1 MTDARADVPV
11 DDDNAPIET
20 DAGHADAPE
29 NVHFSP
35 ATDDLAAVSRHSS
48 GTAPVERDPTT
59 DGQPTSA
66 PRNPDCLE
74 AGTAAQEA
82 PAGEGLN
89 DPGQEALR
97 ASSVRADS
105 VDDAQIDP
113 DRHDPVPVAPAAI
126 RADPARAD
134 PAINPAMAAQGDPVL
149 AGRADPA
156 VADQASPAMAGQAD
170 PAMAG
175 EADPA
180 VDGQPDPAM
189 DGQADPAV
197 VGQAG
202 SVEEAQVAVDQA
214 QTLSVTAD
222 STLGQPSAT
231 VPAAPPLRDPDEAAL
246 RLAEAAVFASA
257 TPVTP
262 RALSQI
268 LPDDLDPAAVIA
280 ALQAR
285 YQGRGLE
292 LCEIGGGLQFRT
304 AADLAPQLR
313 KVVQVPRRL
322 PRVAL
327 ETLAIVAY
335 HQPITR
341 PEIEDLRGTGLSQQ
355 TLDVLLENDL
365 IVARGRKET
374 PGRPTLWGTTAKF
387 LEYFG
392 LRDIRE
398 LPRRQD
404 LLLEAVRPEAAAQ
417 TEPGPPENPQPEAA
431 GTPPS

>member
-1 MTDARADVPV
+1 MTEGRVDVPV
-11 DDDNAPIET
+11 DREGEVVETGSGHIHEHGQLGAQSERAEDGADNSAELQSVAGAVDSTPDEPSMVAAVPPQPDTDQVQPVPDAAPPPAEST
-20 DAGHADAPE
+20 AAFSGTSTSPDSDEAPTVSDAPHPTPGE
-29 NVHFSP
+29 PCAVAAAPPQPDVDQVQSVSG
-35 ATDDLAAVSRHSS
+35 AGDLAA
-48 GTAPVERDPTT
+48 GEPT
-59 DGQPTSA
+59 D
-66 PRNPDCLE
+66 
-74 AGTAAQEA
+74 
-82 PAGEGLN
+82 
-89 DPGQEALR
+89 
-97 ASSVRADS
+97 
-105 VDDAQIDP
+105 
-113 DRHDPVPVAPAAI
+113 APAA
-126 RADPARAD
+126 APA
-134 PAINPAMAAQGDPVL
+134 
-149 AGRADPA
+149 
-156 VADQASPAMAGQAD
+156 
-170 PAMAG
+170 
-175 EADPA
+175 
-180 VDGQPDPAM
+180 
-189 DGQADPAV
+189 
-197 VGQAG
+197 
-202 SVEEAQVAVDQA
+202 
-214 QTLSVTAD
+214 
-222 STLGQPSAT
+222 
-231 VPAAPPLRDPDEAAL
+231 LRDPDEASL
-246 RLAEAAVFASA
+246 RLAEAVVFASA

-280 ALQAR
+280 ALQVR
-285 YQGRGLE
+285 YAGRGLE
-292 LCEIGGGLQFRT
+292 LCDVGGGLQFRT

-404 LLLEAVRPEAAAQ
+404 LLLEAVRPEAQGAPVAASAEDAAAPPA
-417 TEPGPPENPQPEAA
+417 EPPPA
-431 GTPPS
+431 